1 MSSCEGR
8 HLYEGSSSPGPSDCG
23 QRLYEGPSAPG
34 PSDRDRDGPSDRDGI
49 IERKLDRWVEAKR
62 QRNFTLAD
70 QLRSELEKKGV
81 RAELA
86 RPHMWEAPSKARKPG
101 THGGGAAAA
110 AAARSNFGYVPPSQE
125 EPWGQ
130 LRENSGKLVAQEG
143 SVVPMTSKAVEGAFR
158 PRGMQLT
165 GAKRTGEA
173 GGFREFDDAE
183 AERRKQRALE
193 VKAETSARKAERK
206 KCEYCKRAS
215 CIC

>member
-1 MSSCEGR
+1 MSRDEDPR
-8 HLYEGSSSPGPSDCG
+8 FHRDL
-23 QRLYEGPSAPG
+23 SAPG
-34 PSDRDRDGPSDRDGI
+34 PSDRDRDDRHRLYQHPSVPGPADRDDSDDR
-49 IERKLDRWVEAKR
+49 ERKLDRWVEAKR
-62 QRNFTLAD
+62 QRNFPLAD
-70 QLRSELEKKGV
+70 QLRSELEKVGV

-86 RPHMWEAPSKARKPG
+86 RPHSWEAPGKGRAPG
-101 THGGGAAAA
+101 THGGGAATA

-130 LRENSGKLVAQEG
+130 LRENSGKLKAQEG
-143 SVVPMTSKAVEGAFR
+143 SVVPITSKAVDGAFR